1 MTLKN
6 KKILVIIGG
15 GIAAYK
21 SLDLIR
27 LLKKN
32 NVDVKTILT
41 KSGKEFVTP
50 LSLSTLTKS
59 KTFENMFD
67 NDAEAEIDH
76 IALSRWA
83 DIIIVMPTTA
93 NFMSKL
99 SLGKAEDLASTVLLA
114 ADKDI
119 LLVPAMNVR
128 MWLHKATQTNLK
140 ILQDFGY
147 LFLGPEK
154 GEMACGEFGEGKMSS
169 PRQIYAYLKNYFDK
183 RDIVKGSSFK
193 ALVTAGPTR
202 EYIDPVRY
210 ISNESS
216 GKQGYEIAIALN
228 KLGIQTTLITG
239 PSSLISP
246 KGVRNL
252 TVVVF
257 ALSVLVGIPL
267 IQKAGMPVLWLGI
280 IGFLSGLFYTAPPFR
295 FSSRRGLGELLI
307 GLNFGPLM
315 VAGSTLVQTGQLLPE
330 AFLAGVPLGFLI
342 AAVVYINEFP
352 DHDSDKATGKNTLI
366 VVFGPEKARVGYVA
380 LVSGAFLS
388 IVLLVLNGTFPSL
401 ILIALVASY
410 FGFTSIQTLYKYYND
425 RLLEPA
431 NWGTIIMH
439 SLTGVLLCVGLWF

>member
-6 KKILVIIGG
+6 KKILIIIGG

-32 NVDVKTILT
+32 GVEIKTILT

-67 NDAEAEIDH
+67 SASEVEIDH

-83 DIIIVMPTTA
+83 DIILVMPTTA

-99 SLGKAEDLASTVLLA
+99 SLGKAEDLATTVLLA

-128 MWLHKATQTNLK
+128 MWLHKATQSNLK

-147 LFLGPEK
+147 LFLGPEN

-169 PRQIYAYLKNYFDK
+169 PRQIFTYLKNYFYK
-183 RDIVKGSSFK
+183 RNIVKRRNFK

-202 EYIDPVRY
+202 EYIDPIRY

-216 GKQGYEIAIALN
+216 GKQGYEIAIALD
-228 KLGIQTTLITG
+228 KLGIKTTLITG
-239 PSSLISP
+239 PSKQVSP
-246 KGVRNL
+246 KNINVKKIISADEMLKEVKKTLPVDLAVCTAAVTDFKPAETSKNKIKKDKLNFKSINFIKNNDILDFLSKNNKNRPQIVAGFSAETKSVIKNSKQKMKDKNCDL
-252 TVVVF
+252 IF
-257 ALSVLVGIPL
+257 ANDVSKKG
-267 IQKAGMPVLWLGI
+267 
-280 IGFLSGLFYTAPPFR
+280 IGFNSDFNEISIIDQKGNIKIIPKNKKSF
-295 FSSRRGLGELLI
+295 
-307 GLNFGPLM
+307 
-315 VAGSTLVQTGQLLPE
+315 
-330 AFLAGVPLGFLI
+330 I
-342 AAVVYINEFP
+342 AN
-352 DHDSDKATGKNTLI
+352 K
-366 VVFGPEKARVGYVA
+366 
-380 LVSGAFLS
+380 
-388 IVLLVLNGTFPSL
+388 
-401 ILIALVASY
+401 IAQ
-410 FGFTSIQTLYKYYND
+410 I
-425 RLLEPA
+425 LLEKLIDDR
-431 NWGTIIMH
+431 NIN
-439 SLTGVLLCVGLWF
+439 